1 MPQPKTAAPTNGT
14 ETAPPPKMDVASAI
28 KSVVSPATNVAATT
42 ASTKQ
47 DIAFTPAVEQ
57 LAPKSDASA
66 ETSNKA
72 LNGLIEIRL
81 SPGRTE
87 MKPGEKQL
95 LAIDFKS
102 DTPISMAVLTLRF
115 DPRVIKVN
123 AVLPGVI
130 FVNAKT
136 APIIAQSIDRNGML
150 LVSITPTAGPIRATH
165 EGSLLNI
172 EVEAVGMGDS
182 GLASGQANVH
192 LMASDG
198 RN

>member
-1 MPQPKTAAPTNGT
+1 
-14 ETAPPPKMDVASAI
+14 
-28 KSVVSPATNVAATT
+28 
-42 ASTKQ
+42 
-47 DIAFTPAVEQ
+47 
-57 LAPKSDASA
+57 
-66 ETSNKA
+66 
-72 LNGLIEIRL
+72 
-81 SPGRTE
+81 

-115 DPRVIKVN
+115 DPRVIKVT

-136 APIIAQSIDRNGML
+136 APIIVQSIDRNGML
-150 LVSITPTAGPIRATH
+150 LVSITSTAGPIRATH

-172 EVEAVGMGDS
+172 EVEAVGAGDS
-182 GLASGQANVH
+182 ALAFDQNNVH

-198 RN
+198 RNALVQVEPIKLAVKQ